1 MSFQAMGH
9 HPGHSAHE
17 VLAHNDKNTGKGW
30 QYNPGVSV
38 VAGPFIP
45 VALQES
51 TVPSV
56 ESLLICSRESVR
68 FLSASREGPLLPP
81 LNANGRQ
88 PAGKNKV
95 IVLTSRMAKH
105 SILSERD
112 LFGNLPSDRV

>member
-1 MSFQAMGH
+1 MSFQATGH
-9 HPGHSAHE
+9 HPGHFAHE
-17 VLAHNDKNTGKGW
+17 VPAHHDKNTGEDW
-30 QYNPGVSV
+30 QYDPGVRV
-38 VAGPFIP
+38 VTCPFIP

-56 ESLLICSRESVR
+56 ESLLICPRESVR
-68 FLSASREGPLLPP
+68 FRRASRAGPLLPP

-95 IVLTSRMAKH
+95 MALMSRMAKH

-112 LFGNLPSDRV
+112 LSRNLPSDRV